1 MASILTQNPPF
12 RTGFVAW
19 VVPVSRILSSQRIS
33 LRIAPT
39 GTAISLAAVLL
50 RRSWNVLRSYC
61 ERPILLLH
69 QNGFAT
75 SPCRQG
81 TRDVAGGRLTAGD
94 LISLF
99 TFHPALASRTSI
111 VSVVLSLGL
120 ESPRCSMLAANI
132 EKRSYTW
139 SPLATF
145 FGIVHCCTKG
155 VRTFLPNRSSVR
167 SEVG

>member
-19 VVPVSRILSSQRIS
+19 VVPVSRILSS
-33 LRIAPT
+33 A
-39 GTAISLAAVLL
+39 AICLGGRLAAVLL